1 MHSETKSEK
10 LQSLL
15 YMDDLTQI
23 FNRRYL
29 SEQVPQML
37 VQAKKKDQTI
47 AFFMID
53 MDKFKN
59 INDTYGHQAGDD
71 ALVHFSRI
79 LVEKI
84 NPEGTAIRFAGDEF
98 VLLVPGLDKQKARDL
113 GTEIQQKI
121 KDSPLKVG
129 DKQLTLSCSAGVSL
143 YPKDGKTWKI
153 LFKKADEALYAAK
166 QWGRGRI
173 IPYPDAGKF
182 MTPAKLDSILAAPP
196 IVGRDEIVQF
206 LDKQFSKKGN
216 PSIFPVFLGGDGAGK
231 TRLIKYVEEIAREKV
246 AFILLAKGYPFWQT
260 EKYGSIFAALGSLFE
275 SDQQISDYVFSKLD
289 DKDKLV
295 LKPNLYPWE
304 VKEVK
309 GEKEDMEFGS
319 SALFAALTQTFFI
332 LREIGDGV
340 VLLDDADLID
350 IPSLQLLDSQF
361 KAENDNRLF
370 FVSSVNSPDLAS
382 GEENMMLLLDSMPDV
397 ISNSKVKKYELN
409 PLNLEHINT
418 LSTKL
423 FDGKTLTTESTETL
437 LRSSAGNPLFI
448 VETLSYLLQKGK
460 IEAKGYEWDLSS
472 VKPKD
477 IPLSLSDLIE
487 QRLMLMDKE
496 AINTLKLA
504 SILGEKI
511 NPQQLADMSK
521 LKEQQVLNILGK
533 ARRLLI
539 IEETPIPDE
548 FIFAHR
554 MGRSVLYSLMSE
566 KERTNYHNLAAEI
579 EKKYAAGSLERVVG
593 RLAYHLQNS
602 GQMGRA
608 TEMFAAM
615 RNQMEEVYL
624 SKGSREALQKK
635 LYIESTAKELPLKDE
650 DLAAAQKFA
659 GALRMALQNL
669 RLFPMENRNVMNAVK
684 RFMDYLNSFLT
695 DKTEALSVSLTPE
708 TMLLN
713 GQPVPAKHIDPR
725 LRNELYTTLS
735 NYGLQGILFIRGV
748 TQDELVRFLE
758 IFTRPHEDVI
768 NRWDELVEQLELSN
782 ILPDRKIFV
791 AVGERKV
798 FLDGQ
803 EVYARDPQK
812 EDHGTQAQADP
823 DAPGITDKQLEKLRN
838 IVTKFTKEKEDLLL
852 AIKSS
857 NVGQQDFQKLID
869 LMDKTDMAKLEK
881 VVLEPGKSA
890 PQVDKIADKKDRYTD
905 VLPDLQ
911 IIKKAEEEMSLALD
925 DLHSQDSE
933 TRAKAAAW
941 LMNQD
946 PKKLAAAG
954 LNAIISTMPFRTKL
968 LVAAIIRKAG
978 TPAVDAF
985 LEKIHSGMSSTPLSK
1000 VIKVADMFLDSPK
1013 LIPVLRE
1020 IVLLG
1025 PDETVLPAAE
1035 ILKQI
1040 PGKKV
1045 NSILLELFVQ
1055 IKGKAK
1061 QDILTIFAD
1070 RKMTEAIPTLLKI
1083 IRPKK
1088 SWKKE
1093 KDISLQAHTCR
1104 TLGIMGSEIA
1114 IESLIAVVSP
1124 AGGVFAR
1131 AKPNSVRVAATWALK
1146 KFPNNEKAQEVLTK
1160 LKTDKSPHVRKAAT
1174 L

>member
-1 MHSETKSEK
+1 
-10 LQSLL
+10 
-15 YMDDLTQI
+15 
-23 FNRRYL
+23 
-29 SEQVPQML
+29 
-37 VQAKKKDQTI
+37 
-47 AFFMID
+47 
-53 MDKFKN
+53 
-59 INDTYGHQAGDD
+59 
-71 ALVHFSRI
+71 
-79 LVEKI
+79 
-84 NPEGTAIRFAGDEF
+84 
-98 VLLVPGLDKQKARDL
+98 
-113 GTEIQQKI
+113 
-121 KDSPLKVG
+121 
-129 DKQLTLSCSAGVSL
+129 
-143 YPKDGKTWKI
+143 
-153 LFKKADEALYAAK
+153 
-166 QWGRGRI
+166 
-173 IPYPDAGKF
+173 
-182 MTPAKLDSILAAPP
+182 
-196 IVGRDEIVQF
+196 
-206 LDKQFSKKGN
+206 
-216 PSIFPVFLGGDGAGK
+216 
-231 TRLIKYVEEIAREKV
+231 
-246 AFILLAKGYPFWQT
+246 
-260 EKYGSIFAALGSLFE
+260 
-275 SDQQISDYVFSKLD
+275 
-289 DKDKLV
+289 
-295 LKPNLYPWE
+295 
-304 VKEVK
+304 
-309 GEKEDMEFGS
+309 
-319 SALFAALTQTFFI
+319 
-332 LREIGDGV
+332 
-340 VLLDDADLID
+340 
-350 IPSLQLLDSQF
+350 
-361 KAENDNRLF
+361 
-370 FVSSVNSPDLAS
+370 
-382 GEENMMLLLDSMPDV
+382 
-397 ISNSKVKKYELN
+397 
-409 PLNLEHINT
+409 
-418 LSTKL
+418 
-423 FDGKTLTTESTETL
+423 
-437 LRSSAGNPLFI
+437 
-448 VETLSYLLQKGK
+448 
-460 IEAKGYEWDLSS
+460 
-472 VKPKD
+472 
-477 IPLSLSDLIE
+477 
-487 QRLMLMDKE
+487 
-496 AINTLKLA
+496 
-504 SILGEKI
+504 
-511 NPQQLADMSK
+511 
-521 LKEQQVLNILGK
+521 
-533 ARRLLI
+533 
-539 IEETPIPDE
+539 
-548 FIFAHR
+548 
-554 MGRSVLYSLMSE
+554 MSE
-566 KERTNYHNLAAEI
+566 KERKNYHNLAAEI
-579 EKKYAAGSLERVVG
+579 EKKYASGSLERVVG

-635 LYIESTAKELPLKDE
+635 LYIESTAKELPLTDE
-650 DLAAAQKFA
+650 DLATAQKFA

-669 RLFPMENRNVMNAVK
+669 RLFPMENPNVMNAIK
-684 RFMDYLNSFLT
+684 RFMAYLNSFLT

-713 GQPVPAKHIDPR
+713 GQPVPAKHLDPR

-748 TQDELVRFLE
+748 SQDELVRFLE
-758 IFTRPHEDVI
+758 VFTRPHEDVI
-768 NRWDELVEQLELSN
+768 NRWDELVKQLELSN

-823 DAPGITDKQLEKLRN
+823 DTQGITDEQLEKLRN
-838 IVTKFTKEKEDLLL
+838 IVTKFTKEKEDLLS

-881 VVLEPGKSA
+881 AVLKPGESA
-890 PQVDKIADKKDRYTD
+890 PQVDKITDKKDRYTD

-911 IIKKAEEEMSLALD
+911 IVKKAEEEMSLALD
-925 DLHSQDSE
+925 DLHSRDSE

-978 TPAVDAF
+978 IPAVDAF

-1040 PGKKV
+1040 PGKIV

-1083 IRPKK
+1083 IKPKNP
-1088 SWKKE
+1088 WKKE
-1093 KDISLQAHTCR
+1093 EDISLQAHTCR
-1104 TLGIMGSEIA
+1104 TLGIIGSETV
-1114 IESLIAVVSP
+1114 IESLIVVVRPS
-1124 AGGVFAR
+1124 GQGIFTR

-1146 KFPNNEKAQEVLTK
+1146 KFPNNEKVQEVLAK
-1160 LKTDKSPHVRKAAT
+1160 LKNDKSPHVRKAAT